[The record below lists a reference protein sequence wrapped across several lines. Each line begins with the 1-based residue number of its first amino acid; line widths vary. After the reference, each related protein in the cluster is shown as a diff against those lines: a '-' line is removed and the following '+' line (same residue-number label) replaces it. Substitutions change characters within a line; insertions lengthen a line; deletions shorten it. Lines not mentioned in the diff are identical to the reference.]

1 MEYNDKMNIKQL
13 EQTKL
18 TLTGK
23 ALLNTTISHNALLF
37 TTLKLQLARRSA
49 QFRAVQ
55 RRLLTKFKDKTPT
68 PLANQDSLLEGT
80 YKQIQVTDVITDN
93 LKVSQYF
100 QVFVYHNQVNTLFS
114 TKCSLSFHF
123 HYWSNI

>member
-1 MEYNDKMNIKQL
+1 MRTTFKRVC
-13 EQTKL
+13 
-18 TLTGK
+18 
-23 ALLNTTISHNALLF
+23 AVLNKYTFHHHLPSTAP
-37 TTLKLQLARRSA
+37 KLQLARRSA

-93 LKVSQYF
+93 LKVSCQDKAF
-100 QVFVYHNQVNTLFS
+100 GSIFPFPQ
-114 TKCSLSFHF
+114 K
-123 HYWSNI
+123 ID